1 MKESHASAAHDALR
15 ALKAFRQSHPLQAL
29 EVDGIRWEFLALGQG
44 RETVLFLHGLVG
56 DASMWWQQMAALE
69 GQYRCIAVT
78 YPPLGT
84 LAQLRRGILAVLDA
98 AGVDD
103 VNVVGT
109 SNGGYLAQY
118 LAATDP
124 ERLRRLVLGN
134 TFAPNDLIARKNR
147 LLARVL
153 PHLPE
158 SWAMGALRRKF
169 RRQVYPASSHDPLTV
184 AMLEEMLGG
193 RMSRAQVVARF
204 RCIVETFD
212 VPAPAMPVMILEADN
227 VPLVEP
233 ALREQLKEAYPQ
245 PQVHKLGNVGH
256 YPYLTVAG
264 SYTRLVQAFLR
275 DCPPI
280 CR

>member
-1 MKESHASAAHDALR
+1 MKESHVSAAHDALR
-15 ALKAFRQSHPLQAL
+15 ALEAFRRTYPPQVL
-29 EVDGIRWEFLALGQG
+29 EIDGNCWEFLALGQG

-84 LAQLRRGILAVLDA
+84 LAQLRHGILAVLDA
-98 AGVDD
+98 AGVGN

-109 SNGGYLAQY
+109 SSGGYLAQY

-124 ERLRRLVLGN
+124 NRLRRLVLGN
-134 TFAPNDLIARKNR
+134 TFAPNDLLARKNR

-169 RRQVYPASSHDPLTV
+169 RCQVYPASGHDPLTL
-184 AMLEEMLGG
+184 AMLDEMLGG

-204 RCIVETFD
+204 RCIVEKFD
-212 VPAPAMPVMILEADN
+212 VSTLAMPVMLVEAAND
-227 VPLVEP
+227 PLVEP
-233 ALREQLKEAYPQ
+233 ALREQLKAAYPQ
-245 PQVHKLGNVGH
+245 AQVHKLGNVGH
-256 YPYLTVAG
+256 YPYLNAAG
-264 SYTRLVQAFLR
+264 SYTRLLQAFLR
-275 DCPPI
+275 D
-280 CR
+280 